1 MIIVPSV
8 ANIRDASDAD
18 LPRIVAIYNET
29 VPGRMVTADLVPVT
43 VDQRRPWFERH
54 SPARRPL
61 WVVETDGSIV
71 AWLSFESFYGR
82 PAYDAT
88 VEISLYVA
96 TAAHRQGIGSLLL
109 QQALDNAPRLGI
121 RTLLGFI
128 FSHNLPSLVLFE
140 KAGFRKWGHYPD
152 VAELDGVE
160 RSLTILGRR
169 V

>member
-1 MIIVPSV
+1 MTSIVT
-8 ANIRDASDAD
+8 NIRDAVGAD
-18 LPRIVAIYNET
+18 LPRIVTIYNET

-43 VDQRRPWFERH
+43 VEQRLPWFERH

-61 WVVETDGSIV
+61 WVGEVDGSIV

-96 TAAHRQGIGSLLL
+96 NAFHRQGIGSLLL
-109 QQALDNAPRLGI
+109 QQALDKAPQFGI

-128 FSHNLPSLVLFE
+128 FSHNLPSIALFE
-140 KAGFRKWGHYPD
+140 KAGFKTWGHYPD

-169 V
+169 I